1 MSLFAHQLVQSRR
14 MEAWLGPLAAVAV
27 CVMDGS
33 PVIWSSLPVLTGLT
47 LISLAV
53 GRPRPPRDS
62 LHGFRIAWLSSLAF
76 VAISGVIAIV
86 RLDLDG
92 VVAFVGGSGS
102 LVCGYLLGVRS
113 GLKGD
118 AVSRLLLAISV
129 GYVFHAI
136 VLLIWFLERT
146 GWDLVGAI
154 YLRWDIAAIES
165 ASTHGFGNLGNNAV
179 LAGMLLPALLVAATR
194 RCSWVLQAWS
204 GAAAL
209 LAISVLILTQA
220 RASLLSAS
228 IVAVLLFV
236 AFRLRWQLAL
246 LAAAFIGFAALPSFE
261 SPGIEINT
269 VTRLASS
276 LTSPSADR
284 SFSERLEAI
293 IEGIG
298 LLSDH
303 ASMGIGVARLPLVMN
318 HTAPHQW
325 HLHQALE
332 WGVAAGILS
341 MLATVAVWWALI
353 QSLWRSW
360 HRWFAFRDVAIC
372 LSIPGSYVL
381 TASMAGAQWHFGM
394 ASVWPA
400 LCGICFGVA
409 WAMAGSE
416 RTRRND
422 VEPKGST
429 ASSQSPLPALI
440 SRPS

>member
-1 MSLFAHQLVQSRR
+1 M
-14 MEAWLGPLAAVAV
+14 
-27 CVMDGS
+27 
-33 PVIWSSLPVLTGLT
+33 IWSSLPVLIGLA

-53 GRPRPPRDS
+53 GPPRPPRDS
-62 LHGFRIAWLSSLAF
+62 LRSFRIAWLSSLAF
-76 VAISGVIAIV
+76 AAISGVIAIV
-86 RLDLDG
+86 RLDPEG
-92 VVAFVGGSGS
+92 MVAFVGGSGS
-102 LVCGYLLGVRS
+102 LVCGYLLGMRS
-113 GLKGD
+113 GVKGD
-118 AVSRLLLAISV
+118 AAGRLLLAISV
-129 GYVFHAI
+129 GYAFHAI

-154 YLRWDIAAIES
+154 YLRWSIASIES
-165 ASTHGFGNLGNNAV
+165 SSAHGFGNLGNNAV
-179 LAGMLLPALLVAATR
+179 LAGMLLPALLVAASR
-194 RCSWVLQAWS
+194 RSSWVLQAWF
-204 GAAAL
+204 GVAAL

-220 RASLLSAS
+220 RAPLLSAS

-246 LAAAFIGFAALPSFE
+246 LAALFVGLAALPSLE
-261 SPGIEINT
+261 SSDLEINA
-269 VTRLASS
+269 VARLASS

-284 SFSERLEAI
+284 SFSERSEAI

-298 LLSDH
+298 LLWDH
-303 ASMGIGVARLPLVMN
+303 ASMGIGVSRLPTVMS

-332 WGVAAGILS
+332 WGIAAGISS
-341 MLATVAVWWALI
+341 MIATAAVWWALI

-360 HRWFAFRDVAIC
+360 RRWFAFRDVATC

-409 WAMAGSE
+409 WARAGSE

-422 VEPKGST
+422 VEPKGAAVISRY
-429 ASSQSPLPALI
+429 PLPALS
-440 SRPS
+440 SRP